1 MASNRFHTALRVA
14 LGDLIVDESQKTI
27 DGIRGRYY
35 EFSDKTTTT
44 ILEPFKEYV
53 SADDLKKFKES
64 LKDGVQVHF

>member
-14 LGDLIVDESQKTI
+14 LGDLIVDESQKMVN
-27 DGIRGRYY
+27 GIRGRYY
-35 EFSDKTTTT
+35 EFSDKTTTA

-64 LKDGVQVHF
+64 LKDGVQIHL

>member
-14 LGDLIVDESQKTI
+14 LGDLIVDERQKTI
-27 DGIRGRYY
+27 DGIRARYY

-53 SADDLKKFKES
+53 SADDLKKFINS
-64 LKDGVQVHF
+64 VKDGVQMEM